1 VKLVID
7 ASIGI
12 KQILPESDSA
22 KALQI
27 QSDFRRGIHEILAP
41 DLYFVE
47 VSNVLTMAARTG
59 KISAADL
66 PYAFGDM
73 IRYQPVIH
81 NTTTCLHSAFNIA
94 SKLQVSVYDAIYL
107 ALSRQEN
114 CPLLT
119 ADHKLINAAKG
130 FSFLTLDQI

>member
-1 VKLVID
+1 MKLVID

-12 KQILPESDSA
+12 KQILPENDSA
-22 KALQI
+22 KALQLY
-27 QSDFRRGIHEILAP
+27 SDFRKGIHELLAP

-47 VSNVLTMAARTG
+47 ISNVLTMAARKG
-59 KISAADL
+59 KIPEADL

-81 NTTTCLHSAFNIA
+81 NTTSFLYGAFNIA
-94 SKLQVSVYDAIYL
+94 SQIRVSVYDAIYL
-107 ALSRQEN
+107 AMSKQEN
-114 CPLLT
+114 CPLVT
-119 ADHKLINAAKG
+119 ADQKLINAAPG

>member
-1 VKLVID
+1 MKLVID

-27 QSDFRRGIHEILAP
+27 QSDFRRGIHELLAP

-47 VSNVLTMAARTG
+47 VSNVLTMAARRG

-73 IRYQPVIH
+73 IRYKPVIH
-81 NTTTCLHSAFNIA
+81 NTTTCLYAAFNIA

-130 FSFLTLDQI
+130 FAFLTLDQI